1 MSMYGRRAGL
11 KRLWQTAYQRY
22 SVRANVEIGDGLHVG
37 VGSSVSAPFRLT
49 IGDHVH
55 IGKYCTVE
63 VDGAIGSNTMLANN
77 VGLIGRYDHDHR
89 AIGRAIRQAPWIGDE
104 DYEGGGKGLTIDVG
118 EDVWIG
124 FGAIVLSGSRVGRGA
139 IVAAGAVV
147 VSDVPPYAIVA
158 GQPASQVGVRFSQA
172 EVEEHERQLY
182 GRMASP
188 TVPTGLGPTT
198 ERDRSPR
205 P

>member
-1 MSMYGRRAGL
+1 MYGRRAGL
-11 KRLWQTAYQRY
+11 KRVWQTAYQRY
-22 SVRANVEIGDGLHVG
+22 SVRSNVEIGDDLHVG
-37 VGSSVSAPFRLT
+37 VGSSVSAPFHLR

-89 AIGRAIRQAPWIGDE
+89 AIGRAIRQAPWIGDD
-104 DYEGGGKGLTIDVG
+104 DYEGGGKGLTLEVG

-124 FGAIVLSGSRVGRGA
+124 FGAVVLSGCRVGRGA

-147 VSDVPPYAIVA
+147 VSDVPPYAVVA
-158 GQPASQVGVRFSQA
+158 GQPASQVGMRFSQT
-172 EVEEHERQLY
+172 EIEEHERRLY
-182 GRMASP
+182 GRVATTELSP
-188 TVPTGLGPTT
+188 TVEP
-198 ERDRSPR
+198 DRSQQA
-205 P
+205 